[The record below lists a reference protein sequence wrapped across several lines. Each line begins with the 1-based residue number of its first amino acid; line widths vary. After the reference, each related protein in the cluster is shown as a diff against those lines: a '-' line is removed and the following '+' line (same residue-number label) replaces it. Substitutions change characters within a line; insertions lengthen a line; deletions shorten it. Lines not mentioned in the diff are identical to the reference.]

1 MPIVVFR
8 FLWKSVIP
16 LQNNH
21 KKIGMEH
28 KQHTFHSIVIEVVT
42 VLLAAIISFP
52 VCDIASIE
60 LGMLPFVVVACYV
73 ALKFLY
79 HLCIS
84 LSAYI
89 MDWSSIS
96 SQNPMITTQQNK
108 GICVSEGIPSIAEN
122 NEILTKRME
131 LFHYEFQH
139 EQQQYRQQKEKE
151 DDEKL
156 DAIMKYTR
164 KTFKRLDFGEADIF
178 QICECVRYL
187 VTNRRVLSTTEIHIK
202 KRSSVTQISLKNF
215 AWNIAFQYN
224 ISGDITAK
232 FVLQTF
238 NEWFSNST
246 IDTIRKNL
254 RTTAGRHK
262 IEIDEN
268 II

>member
-1 MPIVVFR
+1 
-8 FLWKSVIP
+8 
-16 LQNNH
+16 
-21 KKIGMEH
+21 MEH

-52 VCDIASIE
+52 VCDIAGVE
-60 LGMLPFVVVACYV
+60 LSMLPFVVVACYV

-84 LSAYI
+84 LSAHI

-108 GICVSEGIPSIAEN
+108 GKCVSESIPSIIEN
-122 NEILTKRME
+122 NKILTKRME

-164 KTFKRLDFGEADIF
+164 NTFKRLDFDEADIF
-178 QICECVRYL
+178 QICECVGYF

-224 ISGDITAK
+224 INGDITAK

-246 IDTIRKNL
+246 TDTIRKNL
-254 RTTAGRHK
+254 RTTAGQHK